1 MFLRLQFI
9 VIYFTSYLYGD
20 INLSYMIS
28 RIPIYIL
35 FISLASAQYTRVK
48 CPFDATYIHKT
59 SEYKIDSESGKILW
73 KYQCGGLTK
82 HPFFVHHSKTVEA
95 TGSPSL
101 AENLLRS
108 LPKPGKNATLREIA
122 LYNRI
127 LILLTWLDLENSPD

>member
-1 MFLRLQFI
+1 
-9 VIYFTSYLYGD
+9 
-20 INLSYMIS
+20 MIS
-28 RIPIYIL
+28 RFPIYIL
-35 FISLASAQYTRVK
+35 FISLSSAQYTRVK

-59 SEYKIDSESGKILW
+59 NEYKMDNESGKILW

-82 HPFFVHHSKTVEA
+82 HPFFVQHSKTVEA
-95 TGSPSL
+95 TGSVSL

-127 LILLTWLDLENSPD
+127 LILLTWLDLENSSD